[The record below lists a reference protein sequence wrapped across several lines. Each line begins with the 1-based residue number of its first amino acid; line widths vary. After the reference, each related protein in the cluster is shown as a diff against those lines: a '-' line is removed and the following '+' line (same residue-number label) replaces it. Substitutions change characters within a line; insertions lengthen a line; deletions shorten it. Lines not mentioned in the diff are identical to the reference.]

1 MKQLILISFLLMC
14 KLAFSQNIE
23 VFDKILAIP
32 IENVNIK
39 SKQKGVITN
48 SKGVCAI
55 NKFKENDTLIISH
68 IAYHQIQI
76 IKSSISSKIFL
87 EPRIK
92 ILPTVN
98 FELDKKALL
107 DQNDPICETEAG
119 NTKIASKTTAEK
131 LEGNSGVTI
140 QESQSGGG
148 SPNFRG
154 MEANRLLLVVDGIPL
169 NNAIYRSGH
178 LQSSAS
184 INPYFLG
191 SIYLVSGPA
200 SVAYGNG
207 AMGGALL
214 FNTYT
219 NTSLNEN
226 KFYFNQQFESATNG
240 VLLNFLSQYHHKK
253 LAFTSGF
260 SVKSLENLKMGE
272 NRNHGYLQWGKEG
285 IATNG
290 NEQLF
295 TTYQQAD
302 FMHKTFYNINK
313 NSSILLNTQFAT
325 SSNINRFD
333 KLNDIKDG
341 IAKYSDWY
349 YGPQSRFL
357 QSLKHS
363 NFKETILF
371 QKMNTTLSFQDVS
384 ESRHKSK
391 KSENQLSNRYE
402 NVKIY
407 DISFD
412 FSKSI
417 KSLNIS
423 YGLGNRYQKVNSKA
437 DKTSNNIISH
447 NSTRYPDG
455 GSSVNDFFSYTQAKI
470 PLHKKLKLVIGAR
483 YNQNNLT
490 AIFNDSTTFNFPYKQ
505 LQNNNSSLVKSAS
518 LEYSLNT
525 NTLFKT
531 SYYGGFRNPNID
543 DIGKVFSKN
552 GNYVV
557 IPNEKLEA
565 EYSDNYEMTIKYFKG
580 KIKTNLSLFYTN
592 INNAIRREFSTLN
605 SKDSML
611 YDGEMMKIQMNKNIE
626 SANIYG
632 ININAIYEYNKSL
645 NLNANFNYL
654 KGNTMENQPLSHIPP
669 TNGKLSINYTIKK
682 QEFEFY
688 AKYNAAKKSN
698 EYDDGGVDNLEE
710 ATING
715 TPMWYTLNLQYSN
728 KLDNDIIISC
738 GVQNIAD
745 IHYKTFS
752 SGISASGRN
761 FILGLQT
768 NF

>member
-1 MKQLILISFLLMC
+1 MKPLILIVFLLMC
-14 KLAFSQNIE
+14 KLVFSQNIQ
-23 VFDKILAIP
+23 VFDKILATP

-39 SKQKGVITN
+39 SNERGVITN
-48 SKGVCAI
+48 TEGVCNI
-55 NKFKENDTLIISH
+55 SKFKQNDTLIISH

-76 IKSSISSKIFL
+76 IKSNIISKVLL

-92 ILPTVN
+92 ILSTVN
-98 FELDKKALL
+98 LELDKKALF

-154 MEANRLLLVVDGIPL
+154 MEANRLLLVIDGIPL
-169 NNAIYRSGH
+169 NNTIYRSGH
-178 LQSSAS
+178 VQSSAS
-184 INPYFLG
+184 ISPYFLG
-191 SIYLVSGPA
+191 SIYLISGPA

-207 AMGGALL
+207 AMGGAIL

-240 VLLNFLSQYHHKK
+240 VLLNFMSQYHHKK

-260 SVKSLENLKMGE
+260 SIKSLENLKMGE
-272 NRNHGYLQWGKEG
+272 NRIHGYLQWGKGE
-285 IATNG
+285 IETNG

-295 TTYQQAD
+295 TAYQQAD

-313 NSSILLNTQFAT
+313 NSSFLLNTQYTT

-341 IAKYSDWY
+341 VAKYSDWY
-349 YGPQSRFL
+349 YGPQRRLL
-357 QSLKHS
+357 QSIKHS
-363 NFKETILF
+363 NFNETILF
-371 QKMNTTLSFQDVS
+371 QKMNTTLAFQDIN

-391 KSENQLSNRYE
+391 NGENQLSNRYE

-412 FSKSI
+412 FNKSI

-423 YGLGNRYQKVNSKA
+423 YGLGNRFQKVNSKA
-437 DKTSNNIISH
+437 DKTSNDIISY

-455 GSSVNDFFSYTQAKI
+455 GSNVNDFFSYIQAKT
-470 PLHKKLKLVIGAR
+470 LLNKKLRLVMGAR

-490 AIFNDSTTFNFPYKQ
+490 AVFNDTTTFSFNYKQ
-505 LQNNNSSLVKSAS
+505 LQNNNSSLVKSAR
-518 LEYSLNT
+518 LEYRVST
-525 NTLFKT
+525 NTLFTT

-552 GNYVV
+552 DNSVV

-565 EYSDNYEMTIKYFKG
+565 EYSDNYEMKFKYFKG
-580 KIKTNLSLFYTN
+580 KIKTNISLFYTD

-605 SKDSML
+605 NKDSML
-611 YDGEMMKIQMNKNIE
+611 YDGEMMRIQMNKNIE

-632 ININAIYEYNKSL
+632 ININAIYEYDKSL
-645 NLNANFNYL
+645 YLSSNFNYI
-654 KGNTMENQPLSHIPP
+654 KGNTIENQPLSHIPP
-669 TNGKLSINYTIKK
+669 SNGKLSINYTIKK

-688 AKYNAAKKSN
+688 VKYNAAKKSN

-710 ATING
+710 ATVDG
-715 TPMWYTLNLQYSN
+715 TPMWYTLNLHYIN
-728 KLDNDIIISC
+728 KLENDITISC
-738 GVQNIAD
+738 GVQNITD

>member
-1 MKQLILISFLLMC
+1 MKQLILISLLLIC

-23 VFDKILAIP
+23 VFDRILAIP
-32 IENVNIK
+32 IENVNVK
-39 SKQKGVITN
+39 SNEKGVITN
-48 SKGVCAI
+48 SKGVCDI
-55 NKFKENDTLIISH
+55 SKFNKNDTLIVSH
-68 IAYHQIQI
+68 IGYHQIQI
-76 IKSSISSKIFL
+76 IKGNINSKIFL

-98 FELDKKALL
+98 FELDKEVLVN
-107 DQNDPICETEAG
+107 QNDPVYETKAG

-131 LEGNSGVTI
+131 IEGNSSITI

-148 SPNFRG
+148 SPNYRG
-154 MEANRLLLVVDGIPL
+154 MEANRLLLVVDGTPL
-169 NNAIYRSGH
+169 NNTIYRSGH
-178 LQSSAS
+178 LQSSAT

-219 NTSLNEN
+219 NTSINEN
-226 KFYFNQQFESATNG
+226 KFYLNQQFESATNG
-240 VLLNFLSQYHHKK
+240 VLLNFLSLYHHKK

-260 SVKSLENLKMGE
+260 SVKSLKNLKMGE
-272 NRNHGYLQWGKEG
+272 NRIHGYLHWGKEE
-285 IATNG
+285 IVTNG

-295 TTYQQAD
+295 TSYQQAD

-313 NSSILLNTQFAT
+313 NSSILLNTQYAT

-341 IAKYSDWY
+341 MAKYSDWY

-357 QSLKHS
+357 QSIKYS

-371 QKMNTTLSFQDVS
+371 QKMNTKLAFQDVS

-402 NVKIY
+402 NVKVY

-412 FSKSI
+412 FFKSI
-417 KSLNIS
+417 KSLSIS
-423 YGLGNRYQKVNSKA
+423 YGFGNRAQKVNSKA
-437 DKTSNNIISH
+437 DITNNGTTSY

-470 PLHKKLKLVIGAR
+470 PLHKNLKLVIGAR

-490 AIFNDSTTFNFPYKQ
+490 TIFNDTTTFNFPYTQ

-518 LEYSLNT
+518 IEYSLNT
-525 NTLFKT
+525 NTLFIT

-552 GNYVV
+552 DNYVV
-557 IPNEKLEA
+557 IPNDKLEA
-565 EYSDNYEMTIKYFKG
+565 EYSDNYEMTIKCYKG
-580 KIKTNLSLFYTN
+580 KIKTNVSLYFTN
-592 INNAIRREFSTLN
+592 INNAIRRELSTFN
-605 SKDSML
+605 SKDSMI
-611 YDGEMMKIQMNKNIE
+611 YDGEMMRIQMNKNIE

-632 ININAIYEYNKSL
+632 ININAIYEYSKRLYLST
-645 NLNANFNYL
+645 NFNYL
-654 KGNTMENQPLSHIPP
+654 KGNTVKNQPLSHIPP
-669 TNGKLSINYTIKK
+669 ANGKLSINYSIKK

-688 AKYNAAKKSN
+688 AKYNVAKKSN
-698 EYDDGGVDNLEE
+698 EYDDAGVDNLEE
-710 ATING
+710 ATIDG
-715 TPMWYTLNLQYSN
+715 TPMWYTLNLNYSN
-728 KLDNDIIISC
+728 KLEHDIIISC

-745 IHYKTFS
+745 LHYKTFS